1 MAEDKLV
8 VIVSLL
14 VLVSALPS
22 LATSLG
28 PTQRKVNPLLVEEQV
43 IWLAGGGQ
51 GGVSSYRIPLLSR
64 TPRGH
69 LVAVCEARKY
79 NAGDAGEKFLAIRRS
94 EDKGMTWQPLGYVLD
109 DGTYFDGIGLGSI
122 LVDDET
128 STMFIFYSHCPHF
141 EKCTFSTTYVV
152 NSTDDGKT
160 WGQPVN
166 ITGMIG
172 MHGREFETGPGF
184 GIQKKHAP
192 YQGRLV
198 TCGHSHPKH
207 GRMVSC
213 AFSDDHGRTWAAGE
227 ALLSIPFTGKHE
239 VGDFVPGET
248 EKKYPPYKGRLFT
261 CGHGT
266 LPADGVF
273 CIASDDHGQTWRSV
287 SAMTGI
293 PYNQA
298 KRTGDFDP
306 DESQLV
312 ELPDGSIV
320 INARNQYHYHCRCR
334 IVFRSFDGGET
345 FPLQHLYF
353 DETLVDSA
361 VAAGLYYHDGV
372 MFFSNPAN
380 DKSREDM
387 TLRWS
392 YDNGTTWAGS
402 YQVWPNA
409 AAYST
414 LMMLHT
420 DTEDSKYIYLLYEKG
435 EKNAYSTI
443 SLAKISIYGEL

>member
-1 MAEDKLV
+1 MAEVKLV
-8 VIVSLL
+8 VIISLFVS
-14 VLVSALPS
+14 VSVLPS
-22 LATSLG
+22 FTTSWRSS
-28 PTQRKVNPLLVEEQV
+28 QRKVSPLLVEEQI
-43 IWLAGGGQ
+43 IWVAGGDQ

-79 NAGDAGEKFLAIRRS
+79 NSGDAGEKFLAIRRS

-128 STMFIFYSHCPHF
+128 ATMFIFYSHCPHF
-141 EKCTFSTTYVV
+141 EKCKFSTTYVV
-152 NSTDDGKT
+152 NSTDDGNT
-160 WGQPVN
+160 WGYPVN

-184 GIQKKHAP
+184 GIQKNQAP

-198 TCGHSHPKH
+198 TCGHSSPLN
-207 GRMVSC
+207 RMVSC
-213 AFSDDHGRTWAAGE
+213 VFSDDHGRTWAAGQ
-227 ALLSIPFTGKHE
+227 ALLSLPFIGRHKL
-239 VGDFVPGET
+239 GDFVPGET
-248 EKKYPPYKGRLFT
+248 E
-261 CGHGT
+261 
-266 LPADGVF
+266 
-273 CIASDDHGQTWRSV
+273 
-287 SAMTGI
+287 
-293 PYNQA
+293 
-298 KRTGDFDP
+298 
-306 DESQLV
+306 LV

-334 IVFRSFDGGET
+334 IVFRSYDGGET

-402 YQVWPNA
+402 YQVWPAA

-420 DTEDSKYIYLLYEKG
+420 DAEDSKYIYLLYEKG

-443 SLAKISIYGEL
+443 SMAKISIYGDL

>member
-1 MAEDKLV
+1 MAEVKLV
-8 VIVSLL
+8 VIVSVF
-14 VLVSALPS
+14 VLVSVLPPFAS
-22 LATSLG
+22 CWRSS
-28 PTQRKVNPLLVEEQV
+28 QRKVSPLLVEEQI

-51 GGVSSYRIPLLSR
+51 GGMSSYRIPLLSR

-79 NAGDAGEKFLAIRRS
+79 NSGDAGEKFLAIRRS

-128 STMFIFYSHCPHF
+128 ATMFIFYSHCPHF
-141 EKCTFSTTYVV
+141 DKCTFSTTYVV

-184 GIQKKHAP
+184 GIQAP
-192 YQGRLV
+192 FMIQKMKRFYRLGLEIRQQTTGNGLHFAFTMQ
-198 TCGHSHPKH
+198 TCKPFQFLEK
-207 GRMVSC
+207 
-213 AFSDDHGRTWAAGE
+213 ASDDHGKTWAAGQ
-227 ALLSIPFTGKHE
+227 ALLSLPLTGRHKL
-239 VGDFVPGET
+239 GDFVPGES
-248 EKKYPPYKGRLFT
+248 E
-261 CGHGT
+261 
-266 LPADGVF
+266 
-273 CIASDDHGQTWRSV
+273 
-287 SAMTGI
+287 
-293 PYNQA
+293 
-298 KRTGDFDP
+298 
-306 DESQLV
+306 LV

-372 MFFSNPAN
+372 MFFSNPAS

-402 YQVWPNA
+402 YQVWPAA

-420 DTEDSKYIYLLYEKG
+420 DTEDSRFIYLLYEKG
-435 EKNAYSTI
+435 QKNAYSTI
-443 SLAKISIYGEL
+443 SLAKISLYGEL

>member
-1 MAEDKLV
+1 MAEVKLV
-8 VIVSLL
+8 VIVSVI
-14 VLVSALPS
+14 VLVSVLPS
-22 LATSLG
+22 FASSWRSS
-28 PTQRKVNPLLVEEQV
+28 QRKVSPLLVEEQI

-79 NAGDAGEKFLAIRRS
+79 NSGDAGEKFLAIRRS

-128 STMFIFYSHCPHF
+128 ATMFIFYSHCPHF
-141 EKCTFSTTYVV
+141 DKCTFSTTYVV

-166 ITGMIG
+166 ITGMIR

-198 TCGHSHPKH
+198 TCGHSSPLN
-207 GRMVSC
+207 RMITC
-213 AFSDDHGRTWAAGE
+213 AFSDDHGKTWAAGQ
-227 ALLSIPFTGKHE
+227 ALLSLPLTGRHKL
-239 VGDFVPGET
+239 GDFVPGES
-248 EKKYPPYKGRLFT
+248 E
-261 CGHGT
+261 
-266 LPADGVF
+266 
-273 CIASDDHGQTWRSV
+273 
-287 SAMTGI
+287 
-293 PYNQA
+293 
-298 KRTGDFDP
+298 
-306 DESQLV
+306 LV

-402 YQVWPNA
+402 YQVWPAA

-420 DTEDSKYIYLLYEKG
+420 DAEDSRFIYLLYEKG
-435 EKNAYSTI
+435 QKNAYSTI
-443 SLAKISIYGEL
+443 SLAKISLYGEL

>member
-1 MAEDKLV
+1 MAEVKLV

-14 VLVSALPS
+14 VVLMSALPS
-22 LATSLG
+22 FATSLG
-28 PTQRKVNPLLVEEQV
+28 PTQRKVSPLLVEEQV

-128 STMFIFYSHCPHF
+128 ATMFIFYSHCPHF

-184 GIQKKHAP
+184 GIQKK
-192 YQGRLV
+192 
-198 TCGHSHPKH
+198 
-207 GRMVSC
+207 
-213 AFSDDHGRTWAAGE
+213 
-227 ALLSIPFTGKHE
+227 
-239 VGDFVPGET
+239 
-248 EKKYPPYKGRLFT
+248 YPPYKGRLFT

-273 CIASDDHGQTWRSV
+273 CIASDDHGKTWRSV

-435 EKNAYSTI
+435 QKNAYSTI